1 MSGLSRTDDST
12 APGRAIFG
20 SPPDG
25 APATATQSPAAPTSS
40 RLNSLILRSEAL
52 AAFVAG
58 IVVWLYNGG
67 SPLWLVP
74 ALLVPD
80 VSMVGYLANSRV
92 GALGYNLVHNW
103 TLALLVAGLGWWLA
117 IDALVLVGALLV
129 AHVGMDRALGYGLKL
144 PTDFRDTHLGR
155 IGHDPA

>member
-1 MSGLSRTDDST
+1 M
-12 APGRAIFG
+12 
-20 SPPDG
+20 
-25 APATATQSPAAPTSS
+25 APTPS

-52 AAFVAG
+52 AAFVGG
-58 IVVWLYNGG
+58 IAVWLYTGG

-74 ALLVPD
+74 ALLLPD

-92 GALGYNLVHNW
+92 GALAYNVVHNW
-103 TLALLVAGLGWWLA
+103 TLALLVLGLGWWLA
-117 IDALVLVGALLV
+117 IDPMVLVGALLV

-144 PTDFRDTHLGR
+144 PTDVRDTHLGR